1 MKRKILL
8 AVLILAVL
16 LTLPGC
22 GGELRAVERCAEQY
36 LQAFQTEG
44 IEKAVEYCHF
54 EANEFYTR
62 DAHRDMYVRSGC
74 AIQDYRI
81 RDIHKINDGL
91 YALKLDLQDA
101 GGQWK
106 TVYNFVGRIDGAYRY
121 INGVSHIPE
130 ALRDGFAPEI
140 YRTTDIN
147 MITVRKI
154 G

>member
-1 MKRKILL
+1 MKRKSLL
-8 AVLILAVL
+8 AVLILAAV

-62 DAHRDMYVRSGC
+62 DVHRDMYVRSGC

>member
-1 MKRKILL
+1 MKRKSLL

-81 RDIHKINDGL
+81 QHIDRINDGL
-91 YALKLDLQDA
+91 YALKLELQDA

-106 TVYNFVGRIDGAYRY
+106 TVYNFVGRINGAYRY
-121 INGVSHIPE
+121 INGVSHVPA
-130 ALRDGFAPEI
+130 ALRAGFAPEA

-147 MITVRKI
+147 VIAAR
-154 G
+154 GLG

>member
-8 AVLILAVL
+8 AVLILAAV

-54 EANEFYTR
+54 EANEFYTQ
-62 DAHRDMYVRSGC
+62 DAHRDLYVRSGC

-81 RDIHKINDGL
+81 ENIHKINDGL
-91 YALKLDLQDA
+91 YALKLELQDA
-101 GGQWK
+101 DGQWK

-121 INGVSHIPE
+121 INGFSHIPD
-130 ALRDGFAPEI
+130 ALRDGFAPER
-140 YRTTDIN
+140 YRTVDTSGV
-147 MITVRKI
+147 TAREI